1 MRDSSVA
8 RAGLTCPWTGSKQG
22 GLMSKFKLRHANLL
36 LSVAALVALVV
47 DAGAGFKF

>member
-1 MRDSSVA
+1 MD
-8 RAGLTCPWTGSKQG
+8 GQQQG

-36 LSVAALVALVV
+36 LSIAALVALVV